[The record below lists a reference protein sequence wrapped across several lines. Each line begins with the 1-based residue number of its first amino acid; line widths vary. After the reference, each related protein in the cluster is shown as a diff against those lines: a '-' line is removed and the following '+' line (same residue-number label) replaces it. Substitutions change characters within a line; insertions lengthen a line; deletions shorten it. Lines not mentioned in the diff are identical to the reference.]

1 MNFARIISRLVENC
15 PQTFILSRC
24 IGQNY
29 KVGGRLLAELECFL
43 PLLPP
48 GKKDS
53 LMWDPTICM
62 GPPRHNCFRAVVL
75 KTICM
80 GPPRHNCFQA
90 VVLKTICMGPLSRKW
105 IIILKQHLLNSVD
118 CRLMIPELESW
129 VLEGKTIVSS
139 TVLAHCLVVCQQRQ
153 DRPGFDKDVK
163 GKYRGC
169 TLNTQLRYN
178 YSP

>member
-1 MNFARIISRLVENC
+1 MNFTRIISRLVENC

-80 GPPRHNCFQA
+80 G
-90 VVLKTICMGPLSRKW
+90 LLSRKW